1 MRRMGVWDL
10 MGRHQTIR
18 DQLQVP
24 RIATQES
31 QNSVKVKNWG
41 IIEHPY
47 NKTVN
52 QRPFFILVKIVS
64 RRRILNRSNEK
75 MSVFFSKKILELF
88 EGWHHNVSIW
98 SQSISIDLWLI
109 FLVFGCSPIIDKCY
123 KLGQSWGTDGVPYL
137 AHHTSQGPLSKIVT
151 WALFI
156 SGWWSDE
163 SQPVPASLSFSIVK
177 CDVSCARKLL
187 TI

>member
-1 MRRMGVWDL
+1 M
-10 MGRHQTIR
+10 
-18 DQLQVP
+18 
-24 RIATQES
+24 
-31 QNSVKVKNWG
+31 
-41 IIEHPY
+41 
-47 NKTVN
+47 TVN
-52 QRPFFILVKIVS
+52 QRPFFSSWPKYIPEEESWTEVTKRWVFLFHKTKIYFP
-64 RRRILNRSNEK
+64 IK
-75 MSVFFSKKILELF
+75 TKKILELF

-98 SQSISIDLWLI
+98 SQSISIDLWFI

-163 SQPVPASLSFSIVK
+163 SQPVPASLSLIFYCQMWCFLCQEAVNNITVNFLLLPLIVP
-177 CDVSCARKLL
+177 SMSHRW
-187 TI
+187 